1 MPVEPYLF
9 FNGRCEEALALY
21 ERAFGAQTESLSRF
35 RDNPNPMPEGSL
47 PAGWEDMVMH
57 ASLLIG
63 DSRIMASDG
72 RGDGPAEFRGFALSV
87 VVEPEER
94 ARAAFAVLAEGGH
107 VDMPLSPTFFSPY
120 FGMVRDRFG
129 VQWMITGPYRQQG

>member
-21 ERAFGAQTESLSRF
+21 EKAFGAKIEHLSRF

-47 PAGWEDMVMH
+47 PPGWEAKVMH
-57 ASLLIG
+57 ASFLIG
-63 DSRIMASDG
+63 NSRVMASDG
-72 RGDGPAEFRGFALSV
+72 NSAAPVEFRGFALSV
-87 VVEPEER
+87 VLEPEEK
-94 ARAAFAVLAEGGH
+94 ARAAFEILADGGQ
-107 VDMPLSPTFFSPY
+107 VDMPMMPTFYSPY

-129 VQWMITGPYRQQG
+129 VQWMITGPYRQGD